1 MDAPTRPYIT
11 TLAYVTINRSGE
23 SAVIAYRDPAVRPVV
38 FAIGRDI
45 DRCSDAEILA
55 RFNDS
60 LHAARAQTEGRQ
72 HVVVKIPRGHAQLEY
87 FVPAGQWVPRGAVLC
102 CLIDESPEGEPVI
115 YVDDHALS
123 LSEFGG
129 LLRTYTG
136 WGMRIIFVEDDIAE
150 PPLVEIRDLENGE
163 AAHDWR

>member
-1 MDAPTRPYIT
+1 MRPRRPYIT
-11 TLAYVTINRSGE
+11 TLADVTISRSSE
-23 SAVIAYRDPAVRPVV
+23 SAVITYRDPSVRPVV
-38 FAIGRDI
+38 FAIGPDI
-45 DRCSDAEILA
+45 DQCGDAEILA

-72 HVVVKIPRGHAQLEY
+72 HVVVEIPVGHAQLDY
-87 FVPAGQWVPRGAVLC
+87 FAPAGQWVPRGAVLR
-102 CLIDESPEGEPVI
+102 CLIDESPRGEPVI
-115 YVDDHALS
+115 HIDDHALS
-123 LSEFGG
+123 LQEFSG

-136 WGMRIIFVEDDIAE
+136 WGMRIVFVEDDNAE